1 MCFVK
6 NGPRYCRSLYS
17 RQNSKKANYIWQVF
31 CAFPPSGRRKFSQV
45 YIEFPVGHLS
55 VLDRDY
61 DGGEQGEVH
70 SLLG

>member
-1 MCFVK
+1 MLLDIVDL
-6 NGPRYCRSLYS
+6 SS

-31 CAFPPSGRRKFSQV
+31 CAFPPSARRKFSQV

-61 DGGEQGEVH
+61 DGGGQGEVH
-70 SLLG
+70 SPLG